1 MLRSVELPSQPE
13 DRPSDLTFDSKFE
26 GGNLMHAFRYLNS
39 PNTYALFLQNDTNT
53 IGYNQ
58 WFYFTVKNA
67 QPGTAYRFHILNFVR
82 SILC

>member
-1 MLRSVELPSQPE
+1 
-13 DRPSDLTFDSKFE
+13 
-26 GGNLMHAFRYLNS
+26 MHAFRYLNS